1 MWRKCWLAVACL
13 ALGCQVSTQVIP
25 LHREAGTRVFV
36 DGREIP
42 SDSESVEVRSDR
54 PHVVYLQRPGHRA
67 QQLVLTPR
75 ETGNGPRLEPEE
87 VRVSLEPILPTEQK
101 IRIEAA
107 D

>member
-1 MWRKCWLAVACL
+1 MAGLMLA
-13 ALGCQVSTQVIP
+13 CQVPTQVVP

-42 SDSESVEVRSDR
+42 SEARSFEVRSDR
-54 PHVVYLQRPGHRA
+54 PHVVYLQRSGHRA
-67 QQLVLTPR
+67 QQLILTPR
-75 ETGNGPRLEPEE
+75 ETDRGPRLEPEE
-87 VRVSLEPILPTEQK
+87 VRVSLEPILPTEHK